1 MFRIIILL
9 VLISTFIII
18 IMILMVIILIINI
31 IVIIFIFF
39 VAQAMFWFIIL
50 LVFLN
55 TCVLGTEHYR
65 QPEWLNHFQVHIC
78 VYIYFQVHCWKRILK
93 IYSPENLQDLTNLFF
108 VVLFTCE
115 MILKMYALG
124 LQGYFVS
131 LFNRFDFFVVNTS
144 LLELILTHVE
154 VMEPLGLSVLR
165 CVRLLRTFKVT
176 RWVAVVKTKRNNSEV
191 LCAHSD
197 FDCISAEYL
206 VKLGKLLF
214 SKEEEF
220 EDLHC
225 WDKTSELLMHFA
237 SS

>member
-1 MFRIIILL
+1 MFQIIILL

-18 IMILMVIILIINI
+18 IMILIVINI
-31 IVIIFIFF
+31 IMIIFIFF

-78 VYIYFQVHCWKRILK
+78 IYTFPGALLEKIILK

-220 EDLHC
+220 EDLHR